1 MLKWVLA
8 AGMTSIVMLAAYSAL
23 RHRGSVPAMTTLLP
37 PHSAPHAEHR
47 FSAVVV
53 AQPADCDGNLGFF
66 AVFERPSLAAHI
78 DTHHV
83 LIQGTGSDT
92 VALRTRLP
100 RALRH
105 ARIELLADSH
115 RALLQAL
122 GYRATP
128 LLLLFDR
135 ERRLRYAGVVPMTS
149 AERAVQLATI
159 TPLVTDMTRSAK

>member
-1 MLKWVLA
+1 MLRWVLA
-8 AGMTSIVMLAAYSAL
+8 AGMTSVVVLAAFSAL
-23 RHRGSVPAMTTLLP
+23 RPRGSVPAISSLLP
-37 PHSAPHAEHR
+37 PRSTVTAAQR

-66 AVFERPSLAAHI
+66 AVFERPSLAGRI
-78 DTHHV
+78 DSHHV
-83 LIQGTGSDT
+83 LIQGTAPDT
-92 VALRTRLP
+92 VALRNRLP
-100 RALRH
+100 RALRR

-115 RALLQAL
+115 RALLHAL

-135 ERRLRYAGVVPMTS
+135 EQRLRYAGVVPMTS

-159 TPLVTDMTRSAK
+159 TPLVTNRTRSSK